1 MNPSPHQA
9 RLAKKHGES
18 WDTVIAGFELSPV
31 GLSPARAGSSLRS
44 LK

>member
-18 WDTVIAGFELSPV
+18 WDTVIAGFDSAPL
-31 GLSPARAGSSLRS
+31 A
-44 LK
+44 